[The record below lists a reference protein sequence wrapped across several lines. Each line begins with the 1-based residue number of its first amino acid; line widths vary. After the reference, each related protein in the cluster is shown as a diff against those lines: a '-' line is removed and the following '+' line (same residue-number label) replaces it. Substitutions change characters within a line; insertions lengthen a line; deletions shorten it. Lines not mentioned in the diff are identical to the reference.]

1 MRWENSETEWERGGV
16 DSENRLRD
24 RGLLGLRE
32 AETEVEQR

>member
-1 MRWENSETEWERGGV
+1 MRWEKGETEWERGGV
-16 DSENRLRD
+16 DRENRLRH

>member
-1 MRWENSETEWERGGV
+1 MRWEKGETEWERGGV
-16 DSENRLRD
+16 DRENRLRD